1 MEINFLVRV
10 SARMDF
16 FFRVNGISSFVTD
29 CFFPN
34 NEAPECD
41 KIGIWPCSSE

>member
-16 FFRVNGISSFVTD
+16 FFRVKSISSFVAD
-29 CFFPN
+29 CFFRN

-41 KIGIWPCSSE
+41 